1 MKTIDVNMSNVD
13 WRLLRKQKLALLED
27 IHEQSAHGRRKKA
40 NHLRGIL
47 HLLDDLQDQAAETAG
62 ERAIFGNLAK

>member
-27 IHEQSAHGRRKKA
+27 INEQSAHGRRRRV
-40 NHLRGIL
+40 NLLRGIL

-62 ERAIFGNLAK
+62 ARAIFGNLVR